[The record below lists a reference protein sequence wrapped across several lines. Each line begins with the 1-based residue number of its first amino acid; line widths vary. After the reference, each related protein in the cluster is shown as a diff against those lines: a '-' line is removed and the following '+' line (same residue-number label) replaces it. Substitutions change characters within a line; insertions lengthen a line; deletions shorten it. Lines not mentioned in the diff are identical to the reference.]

1 MPHPRI
7 SSLRAF
13 STLFTV
19 LFLSF
24 FRVFAVPESPTRS
37 NASMESEILRLVN
50 RHRQG
55 MRLKPLQMDAFESS
69 IAAGHSRDMAT
80 GRRAFG
86 HDGFKDRVNRIR
98 KKMPGIR
105 VSAENV
111 AMGQMS
117 AREVVDGWLHSPG
130 HRRNIEGDFKL
141 TGIGLAR
148 DRRGQIYFTQ
158 IFTR

>member
-1 MPHPRI
+1 
-7 SSLRAF
+7 
-13 STLFTV
+13 
-19 LFLSF
+19 
-24 FRVFAVPESPTRS
+24 
-37 NASMESEILRLVN
+37 MESDILRLVN
-50 RHRQG
+50 RHRQSLG
-55 MRLKPLQMDAFESS
+55 LKPLQLDGFESS

-80 GRRAFG
+80 GRTAFG
-86 HDGFKDRVNRIR
+86 HDGFKDRVKRIR
-98 KKMPGIR
+98 KRNPGIR

-117 AREVVDGWLHSPG
+117 AGEVVDGWLHSPG

-148 DRRGQIYFTQ
+148 SRRGQIYFTQ